1 MKKKIETKTAWAVI
15 NDHSGEIVCFERTR
29 KDARG
34 IKREI
39 EEDFNGEV
47 KLTIA
52 KFDFAGFKR

>member
-15 NDHSGEIVCFERTR
+15 DADGEIICFERNR
-29 KDARG
+29 KDARL

-39 EEDFNGEV
+39 EEDFSCKV